1 MSLMVFNRQEFELG
15 KYVPCYCSYMNK
27 IIQFYNKCKLSFS
40 LTSKTTSFQKENY
53 LIVQLNKAIVFH
65 LKIKIKSTNKDIIRK
80 QLVISKDSLE
90 SVNIN
95 EDTSEKK

>member
-40 LTSKTTSFQKENY
+40 LTSKTNPIKKKESY
-53 LIVQLNKAIVFH
+53 EYIHPF
-65 LKIKIKSTNKDIIRK
+65 
-80 QLVISKDSLE
+80 
-90 SVNIN
+90 
-95 EDTSEKK
+95 KKKTILLFN